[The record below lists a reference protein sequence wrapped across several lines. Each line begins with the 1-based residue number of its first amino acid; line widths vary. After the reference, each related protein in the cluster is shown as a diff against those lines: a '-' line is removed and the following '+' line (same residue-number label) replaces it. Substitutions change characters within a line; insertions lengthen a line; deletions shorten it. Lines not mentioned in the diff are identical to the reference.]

1 MVRHPDSIAGLKM
14 RFHATALIYFDAVRR
29 NGSVREAARALHVA
43 PSAISRQLS
52 SLEERLDAPLF
63 ERLSGGLRLTSAGE
77 SLARHVT
84 HVLQDMDRT
93 LEELDRQ
100 KGLQSGRAGL
110 MTAESLCADLLPAA
124 LETFHARHPQVSVQ
138 VRTAGSQPIPAAIA
152 QGEADI
158 GLAFALYR
166 HPELHQVAVGRFRLG
181 AVVAPG
187 HRLSVRKSVSLGTLS
202 QERLIVATPDLAIR
216 QLLDPHIARLGADF
230 RPVVELS
237 SVELARQL
245 VLRGQGVTFLTR
257 IGIER
262 ELAQKRLVFVPLNAN
277 GPVMSHLG
285 VYVRLGRMLPPA
297 VDALARVLAEEI
309 QRRERDD

>member
-1 MVRHPDSIAGLKM
+1 M
-14 RFHATALIYFDAVRR
+14 RIHATALVYFDAVRR
-29 NGSVREAARALHVA
+29 HGSVREAARALHVA
-43 PSAISRQLS
+43 PSAISRQLGG
-52 SLEERLDAPLF
+52 LEARLDAPLF
-63 ERLSGGLRLTSAGE
+63 ERMPGGLRLTSAGE

-110 MTAESLCADLLPAA
+110 MTAESVCTDLLPSAMQA
-124 LETFHARHPQVSVQ
+124 FHARHPYIGVH

-166 HPELHQVAVGRFRLG
+166 HPELRQVAVGQFRLG
-181 AVVAPG
+181 AVMAPG
-187 HRLSVRKSVSLGTLS
+187 HRFAARKSVSLGTLA
-202 QERLIVATPDLAIR
+202 QERLIVATPDMAIR
-216 QLLDPHIARLGADF
+216 QLLDPHIAKLGANF
-230 RPVVELS
+230 RPMVELS

-245 VLRGQGVTFLTR
+245 ALRGQGVTFLTR

-262 ELAQKRLVFVPLNAN
+262 ELAQKQLVFVPLNAG

-297 VDALARVLAEEI
+297 VDALAHALANEI